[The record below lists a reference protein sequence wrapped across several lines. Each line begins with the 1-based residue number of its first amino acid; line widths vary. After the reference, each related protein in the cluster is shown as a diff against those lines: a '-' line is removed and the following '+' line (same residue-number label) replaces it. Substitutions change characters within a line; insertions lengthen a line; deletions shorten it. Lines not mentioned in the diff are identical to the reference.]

1 MLRVMARPQPS
12 GDTAQRILDVAER
25 LVQTRGFN
33 GFSYADIAEALRV
46 TKASLH
52 YHFPSKADLGRRLI
66 ERYETTFLA
75 ALKAIET
82 GSAEPRTQLKHYA
95 QIYADVLRDDRMCLC
110 GMLAADFETLPDAM
124 KAGVRRFF
132 EANEHWLAG
141 TLAEGRKEKRVS
153 FKGKPEEAA
162 SLLVSSLEGAMLVAR
177 SHGDVARFERI
188 VRRLIDGFFPAP

>member
-1 MLRVMARPQPS
+1 MRAVA
-12 GDTAQRILDVAER
+12 GDTADRILDLAER

-33 GFSYADIAEALRV
+33 AFSYANVAGALGV

-52 YHFPSKADLGRRLI
+52 YHFPSKAALGERLI
-66 ERYETTFLA
+66 ERYHSAFTDSLRAIDRETEDCRRKLD
-75 ALKAIET
+75 
-82 GSAEPRTQLKHYA
+82 RYV
-95 QIYADVLRDDRMCLC
+95 QIYIDVLRDDRMCLC
-110 GMLAADFETLPDAM
+110 GMLAADFETLPDPM
-124 KAGVRRFF
+124 KTGVRRFF
-132 EANEHWLAG
+132 EANERWLAG

-153 FKGKPEEAA
+153 FNGEPEEAA

>member
-1 MLRVMARPQPS
+1 MRAVA
-12 GDTAQRILDVAER
+12 GDTADRILDLAER

-33 GFSYADIAEALRV
+33 AFSYADVAGALGV

-52 YHFPSKADLGRRLI
+52 YHFPSKAALGERLI
-66 ERYETTFLA
+66 ERYHSVFADNLR
-75 ALKAIET
+75 AIDRE
-82 GSAEPRTQLKHYA
+82 AEDCRRKLDRYA
-95 QIYADVLRDDRMCLC
+95 QIYIDVLRDDHMCLC
-110 GMLAADFETLPDAM
+110 GMLAADFETLPDPM

-141 TLAEGRKEKRVS
+141 TLAEGLEGKRIS
-153 FKGKPEEAA
+153 FKGEPEEAA

-188 VRRLIDGFFPAP
+188 VHRLIDGFFPTP